1 LLPHGFEG
9 MGPEHSSARLERF
22 LTLAAEYNVQ
32 IVQPTTPAQY
42 FHVLRRQALR
52 QWRKPLIV
60 FTPKSLL
67 RHPQV
72 VSSLA
77 ECNRG
82 HFQRVLPDD
91 SQPQD
96 IKRLLLCS
104 GKVFYDLAAYRDQHK
119 RKDVA
124 IVRLEQ
130 LYPLPS
136 GVLEPILKF
145 YPEHTPAL
153 WVQEEPA
160 NMGAWRYLHE
170 KFGKHLFGKF
180 PFALIGRVES
190 ASPATGSAHAHKLE
204 QAQLIA
210 RAFGDPEPG
219 SETVLAAKKSQTPEP
234 GGEPAQPGRP
244 EPT

>member
-1 LLPHGFEG
+1 

-52 QWRKPLIV
+52 PWRKPLIL

-67 RHPQV
+67 RLPPV
-72 VSSLA
+72 VSPLA
-77 ECNRG
+77 ECTRG
-82 HFQRVLPDD
+82 HFQRVLPDH

-96 IKRLLLCS
+96 IKRILLCS
-104 GKVFYDLAAYRDQHK
+104 GKVFYDLAAYRDRHK

-130 LYPLPS
+130 LYPLPA
-136 GVLEPILKF
+136 GLLEPILQS
-145 YPEHTPAL
+145 YAEHTPAL

-170 KFGKHLFGKF
+170 KFGKHLFGRF
-180 PFALIGRVES
+180 PFALIGRAES

-204 QAQLIA
+204 QAQLVA

-219 SETVLAAKKSQTPEP
+219 AQAVLAAKKSATPAHD
-234 GGEPAQPGRP
+234 GEPAPPGN
-244 EPT
+244 PTQT